1 MKINTRKKIL
11 IVDDELSIRELL
23 SDLMHKHNH
32 QALTAQN
39 GIEAINL
46 FRLSHPDLVITDIK
60 MPKMDGISLLKQ
72 LKSIDNNTLIVL
84 ISGFG
89 NEEILLQALRA
100 GAVNFLRKPFRI
112 EEIADTVNNILAH
125 KSQIDGC
132 SLPFHSVIE
141 EKKNYVIITEKAHLG
156 YLINQITVN
165 FKNIFSDEEIIN
177 LRLGIEEMISNAIE
191 HGNLAIGFTKKSEA
205 LKKGNFGNLIKQK
218 LRNTENSQKRIYISS
233 HLTQKEFSITIKDQG
248 RGFDWM
254 NLPSL
259 SSRSLHSYN
268 GRGILLTKIFFD
280 EVIYNDIGNQVTL
293 KKYT

>member
-1 MKINTRKKIL
+1 MKINKRKKIL
-11 IVDDELSIRELL
+11 IVDDEPSIRELL
-23 SDLMHKHNH
+23 SDLMHKHNL

-89 NEEILLQALRA
+89 NEDILLQALRA
-100 GAVNFLRKPFRI
+100 GAVNFIRKPFRI
-112 EEIADTVNNILAH
+112 EEIIDTVNNILAH

-141 EKKNYVIITEKAHLG
+141 EKKDYVIITEKAHLG

-233 HLTQKEFSITIKDQG
+233 HLTQNEFIITIKDQG
-248 RGFDWM
+248 RGFDWKD
-254 NLPSL
+254 LPSL